1 MVRAVTPIPFVKARF
16 FDRCGKPLAGGKVYT
31 YEANTTTPKVTY
43 KDPYGLTPN
52 TNPIILDAAG
62 EADIYLDGTYR
73 IRITD
78 RNDVLVNDVAKIGS
92 WFSDNLQDSLNNVS
106 SAMGEALKPT
116 LQNLNDT
123 VDAAQVEVNRR
134 MFLLDGAIATAAA
147 AGAGANGWVAL
158 LVKTDDGL
166 TQQEFNDKSVTAV
179 ESVADLLKL
188 TNLKNRQTVITKSY
202 WAGLNKG
209 GLTFIYDKNMPRNKH
224 NGGTIIDPTKTWD
237 GSRSQWASVDS
248 YLPDV
253 GVGVWGVDDVS
264 KVGGAVQQAITSK
277 GGSLSLGAENN
288 PTNFRTN
295 RIRLGGF
302 LGKSTSTGY
311 GCWVAKPSELSF
323 TMFGAVGDAA
333 FEVDGTDDSYAMLAT
348 IDALPKKN
356 GVLNLESLYYTHGN
370 ADLRNIVLWFNGFKD
385 LTIKGNLAT
394 IQSHSNN
401 LPTVS
406 NAIMRFDFCD
416 TVIMS
421 AVKTDGRLDTRLA
434 VGGDANTNNEQHNI
448 HIGYGCKNIGL
459 IACTSNRSMMDGFFI
474 YGGVEG
480 NSAATSN
487 ITFSDC
493 KAFYNY
499 RQGLSQ
505 ITALDVKI
513 NGGEYSYTG
522 RCKDK
527 VSGIEKGTS
536 PKRGIDVEANDV
548 AFENRSTYQISNVR
562 LEQNANAG
570 FSASNNSYGSI
581 KDSTVVNNPYYG
593 ILIEFNAKN
602 STVDNCTFSG
612 NGNTDIF
619 AECTHAIKLI
629 NNKFYSEVTMIN
641 CVGHTGSVDK
651 DIDVTV
657 TGNKFAP
664 PVGKT
669 LAGGFNFDY
678 SKVKVFNNHF
688 VNTNSISVGGYGD
701 FDFYDNN
708 VYSDNDLSVITPTWT
723 GVKYGRITDN
733 QVNVASGGLFSQ
745 DVTAAIRH
753 AARNMVNTD
762 PNSGKCEVINGKL
775 VWNQADA
782 VAEFNAVTIAELN
795 QQLNNLRGALRNQG
809 LLP

>member
-1 MVRAVTPIPFVKARF
+1 MATTVPNRSPLIVSPHLYLADVTGRPLDYGRVYFGEPNKDGEFYPINIFSDKELTE
-16 FDRCGKPLAGGKVYT
+16 PLAQPVYT
-31 YEANTTTPKVTY
+31 KGGFLHNNGDITEVFAYEGVYSVKVLDQYGRKIFY
-43 KDPYGLTPN
+43 K
-52 TNPIILDAAG
+52 G
-62 EADIYLDGTYR
+62 E
-73 IRITD
+73 
-78 RNDVLVNDVAKIGS
+78 VAKQTIEDVT
-92 WFSDNLQDSLNNVS
+92 SDV
-106 SAMGEALKPT
+106 
-116 LQNLNDT
+116 
-123 VDAAQVEVNRR
+123 VDAAQVEINRR
-134 MFLLDGAIATAAA
+134 MFLLDAAIAAAAA
-147 AGAGANGWVAL
+147 AGAGENGWAAL
-158 LVKTDDGL
+158 LVQTDDGL
-166 TQQEFNDKSVTAV
+166 TQQAFNDKSVTTV
-179 ESVADLLKL
+179 ESIADLLKL

-209 GLTFIYDKNMPRNKH
+209 GLTFIYDKNMPRSKH

-237 GSRSQWASVDS
+237 GSRNTWASVDS
-248 YLPDV
+248 YLPDI

-264 KVGGAVQQAITSK
+264 KVGGAVQQAITRK

-295 RIRLGGF
+295 RIKLGGF
-302 LGKSTSTGY
+302 LGKSASTGY
-311 GCWVAKPSELSF
+311 GCWVAQPSELSF
-323 TMFGAVGDAA
+323 TMFGAVGDAS

-348 IDALPKKN
+348 IEALPKKN
-356 GVLNLESLYYTHGN
+356 GVLNLESLFYTHGN

-421 AVKTDGRLDTRLA
+421 ALKFDGRLDTRLA
-434 VGGDANTNNEQHNI
+434 VGGDANTNNEQHNL
-448 HIGYGCKNIGL
+448 HIGYGCKNIGV
-459 IACTSNRSMMDGFFI
+459 IACTSNRALMDGFYI
-474 YGGVEG
+474 YGGKEG
-480 NSAATSN
+480 TSEATSN
-487 ITFSDC
+487 IYFNDC
-493 KAFYNY
+493 KALYNY

-505 ITALDVKI
+505 ITAFDVKI

-527 VSGIEKGTS
+527 VSGTEKGIS
-536 PKRGIDVEANDV
+536 PKRGIDIEANDV
-548 AFENRSTYQISNVR
+548 VFENRSTYQISNVR

-581 KDSTVVNNPYYG
+581 KDSTVINNPYYG

-619 AECTHAIKLI
+619 AECTHNIKLL
-629 NNKFYSEVTMIN
+629 NNKFYSEAVMIN

-657 TGNKFAP
+657 SGNIFAP

-678 SKVKVFNNHF
+678 SKVKVFDNKF
-688 VNTNSISVGGYGD
+688 VNTKSISVGGNGD

-708 VYSDNDLSVITPTWT
+708 VYSDNTLSVITPTWA
-723 GVKYGRITDN
+723 GVMFGKITN
-733 QVNVASGGLFSQ
+733 NKVNVTSGGLFKEGTPLGQ
-745 DVTAAIRH
+745 IRF
-753 AARNMVNTD
+753 ASRNMVSTD
-762 PNSGKCEVINGKL
+762 PNSGKYEIVDGKL
-775 VWNQADA
+775 IWTQAEA
-782 VAEFNAVTIAELN
+782 VAEFNATTIAELN
-795 QQLNNLRGALRNQG
+795 QQINNLRGALRNQG